1 MEILLTGM
9 KISHINTRKQAG
21 LAAGLKVGRCHRK
34 LLERPGKQ
42 NEISSYKHKTNSSCL
57 PGCLAKQA
65 SPLIT
70 IRLFLLWSLST
81 SNKTNLNLQANLLT
95 TCLSMLNQN

>member
-21 LAAGLKVGRCHRK
+21 LAAGMKVQRCHRK
-34 LLERPGKQ
+34 LLEHPGKQ

-65 SPLIT
+65 SQPARLPYKQPLNHNSI
-70 IRLFLLWSLST
+70 IPALKSI
-81 SNKTNLNLQANLLT
+81 NLK
-95 TCLSMLNQN
+95 